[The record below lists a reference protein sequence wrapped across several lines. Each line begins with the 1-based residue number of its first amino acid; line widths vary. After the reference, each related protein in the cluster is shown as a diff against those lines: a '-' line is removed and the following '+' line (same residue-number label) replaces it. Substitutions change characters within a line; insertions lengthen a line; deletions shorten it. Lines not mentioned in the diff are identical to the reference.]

1 MIKHGLDFIFELF
14 YHEVFVNS
22 NKIKNNKIETSL
34 SKFLVITIK
43 IPFWRYRLK

>member
-14 YHEVFVNS
+14 YHEVFVSS
-22 NKIKNNKIETSL
+22 NKIKSNKIETFV
-34 SKFLVITIK
+34 SKFLAIAIK